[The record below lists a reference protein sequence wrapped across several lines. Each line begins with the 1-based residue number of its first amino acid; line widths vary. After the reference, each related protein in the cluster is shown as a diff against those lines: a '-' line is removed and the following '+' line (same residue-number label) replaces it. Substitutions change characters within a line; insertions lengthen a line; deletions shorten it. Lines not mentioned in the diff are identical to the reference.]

1 MILPAWYDRER
12 PMLIRIGSGLLGASL
27 YIFLVF
33 WGNGL
38 AFSLGVAVF
47 SVVGANELYVAV
59 RDRKGGSPSEGL
71 GYLACIAFQLSAW
84 AYYGTRFARFLPAVM
99 ILLIISALISEL
111 VKHRPQ
117 FLLNIGTTLLGAVY
131 VGWLF
136 SFFTLLHGFTPSQ
149 TSLLAPPLANTT
161 PGQWAVLFVSV
172 ATWGSDTGALF
183 FGKFLGRHKMAP
195 SISPGKTWEGSA
207 GGLLTAVVLGT
218 ALGLWIHLPLHH
230 AVVLALLCGVAGQ
243 IGDLCES
250 ALKRDLGIKD
260 FGSWIRIPGHGGI
273 LDRVDSML
281 FAAPLAYYYLLFFL
295 INKP

>member
-1 MILPAWYDRER
+1 MILPAWYERER
-12 PMLIRIGSGLLGASL
+12 PMLIRIGTGLLGAAL
-27 YIFLVF
+27 YILLVF

-47 SVVGANELYVAV
+47 SVVGASELFVAA
-59 RDRKGGSPSEGL
+59 RDRKGASPSDLL
-71 GYLACIAFQLSAW
+71 GFLACIAFQLSAW
-84 AYYGTRFARFLPAVM
+84 AYYGTRFSRYLPAVM
-99 ILLIISALISEL
+99 ILLVISALILEL
-111 VKHRPQ
+111 IKRRPQ

-136 SFFTLLHGFTPSQ
+136 SFFTLLHGFTPAQ
-149 TSLLAPPLANTT
+149 TSLLIPPLAHTT

-218 ALGLWIHLPLHH
+218 ALGWWIHLPLYH
-230 AVVLALLCGVAGQ
+230 AIILALLCGAAGQ

-250 ALKRDLGIKD
+250 ALKRDFGIKD
-260 FGSWIRIPGHGGI
+260 FGTFMPGHGGV

-295 INKP
+295 INKL